1 MTKQSHKLL
10 ASILALLG
18 LMAISSFVPLLDA
31 FSIANREGGMLLVL
45 SLMIMLTGLGVWLIA
60 LAWRLYRR

>member
-1 MTKQSHKLL
+1 MRRPHKFL